1 MVAYSEVLPGA
12 PELEA
17 PKEEWVEYLRESHG
31 DLEDAK
37 VTALFIFDQRDDEL
51 EAEDIETITDE
62 PPTAT
67 FT

>member
-1 MVAYSEVLPGA
+1 MVAYTEVLPNS
-12 PELEA
+12 PEPDA
-17 PKEEWVEYLRESHG
+17 PKAEWVEYLRESHG
-31 DLEDAK
+31 DIEDAK
-37 VTALFIFDQRDDEL
+37 VTALFVFDERDEDL

>member
-12 PELEA
+12 PELDA

-31 DLEDAK
+31 ELEDAK
-37 VTALFIFDQRDDEL
+37 VTALFVFDERDDEL